1 MWPYRSTRL
10 AVQAIMTYRQTVLH
24 SGYRNDDVPYRNP
37 IATMPVKQFLGSTFM
52 CAVTIERSLKPECTL
67 YTDTIRHDMMTWKE

>member
-1 MWPYRSTRL
+1 MVAPGSRIFLKNVATERL
-10 AVQAIMTYRQTVLH
+10 KNCRWIKSCISWDGLDTAIGGIQVE
-24 SGYRNDDVPYRNP
+24 
-37 IATMPVKQFLGSTFM
+37 IWGSTFM